1 MSQIENNSNN
11 MNTSNSMNS
20 NTTHFQARNINLNFM
35 KELFKKNAILYI
47 AILFAIPA
55 LGLLFAIINEGEGYY
70 SRITPVLDINEL
82 IAFTILVMI
91 TVPAILSI
99 TLFSWVYKRK
109 KVDFICSM
117 PINRRTMCMST
128 TILGVAIIV
137 VISFLYTS
145 FIGLG
150 GAVSG
155 KFFFIR
161 QLVDTFVYMLLA
173 MLFFFGICNLAMSR
187 AGNIITQGV
196 LILLLIL
203 FIPLFYYMFKEAG
216 SGGRYTFFGE
226 SNSPIYL
233 YNYVHGNEYLPIP
246 LNSIFGTE
254 TKFLSAEKIAQT
266 LIYIAVTYVLTQV
279 LFEHRKMEENQESFK
294 STLIHEI
301 VKVLTLIIP
310 LSVIAKEIF
319 DDDIEIPTF
328 LIINIIILVYFVIYD
343 LITSKKVK
351 LKYSAIALVC
361 VYVITSVFG
370 FVLYKLDNVNYEDS
384 TNISVNSIKTISFQI
399 PYSSEWFEITDEK
412 CISEFIDYV
421 RRYEISRSRSY
432 SWNDYS
438 SLDKD
443 IEWEEDK
450 LEANT
455 QTSTRYAKIIYR
467 IKLENNKEFTLSSIY
482 TTEKNFNTIF
492 AKYLDQ
498 IKGMAVENIKN
509 NSGFWEKSR
518 ERLYGNSASTSYK
531 TYKAKKE
538 NEISISEILKEIDK
552 KSVFE
557 LFDSIYWNGDSTQKQ
572 YNGFCY
578 QDFIVYEVDINN
590 YK

>member
-1 MSQIENNSNN
+1 
-11 MNTSNSMNS
+11 
-20 NTTHFQARNINLNFM
+20 
-35 KELFKKNAILYI
+35 
-47 AILFAIPA
+47 
-55 LGLLFAIINEGEGYY
+55 
-70 SRITPVLDINEL
+70 
-82 IAFTILVMI
+82 
-91 TVPAILSI
+91 
-99 TLFSWVYKRK
+99 
-109 KVDFICSM
+109 
-117 PINRRTMCMST
+117 MCMST

-203 FIPLFYYMFKEAG
+203 FIPLFYYMFKEVG

-319 DDDIEIPTF
+319 DDDIEFPTF

-370 FVLYKLDNVNYEDS
+370 FVLYKLDNVNYENS

-498 IKGMAVENIKN
+498 IKGMAVENIRN

-518 ERLYGNSASTSYK
+518 ERLYGNSASISYK